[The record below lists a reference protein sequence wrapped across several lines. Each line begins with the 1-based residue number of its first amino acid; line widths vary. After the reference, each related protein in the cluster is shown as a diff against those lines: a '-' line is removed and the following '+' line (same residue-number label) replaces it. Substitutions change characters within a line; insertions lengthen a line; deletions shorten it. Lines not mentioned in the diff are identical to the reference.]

1 MYSTKPETGALGI
14 TMARSGD
21 TAVVIDT
28 SVRSAVP
35 GPGGLTTVPLDSAL
49 QSQLPASAG
58 VPASGPIAPTLSTP
72 GVAGSS
78 FPAVAPADIVAL
90 RAQSPVVPVAGIR
103 ADKLSDSFD
112 DARGGSRRH
121 NAMDIMAPRGTPV
134 VAVTAGRILKLHN
147 SVAGGMSVYAT
158 DASSR
163 YLFLYGHLDK
173 YRPGLVEGAAV
184 TRGEVIGYVG
194 TTGNANPLGPHLHFG
209 ITRSDNVKEWWKGT
223 PLNPYLVFQGK

>member
-1 MYSTKPETGALGI
+1 
-14 TMARSGD
+14 
-21 TAVVIDT
+21 
-28 SVRSAVP
+28 
-35 GPGGLTTVPLDSAL
+35 
-49 QSQLPASAG
+49 
-58 VPASGPIAPTLSTP
+58 
-72 GVAGSS
+72 
-78 FPAVAPADIVAL
+78 
-90 RAQSPVVPVAGIR
+90 
-103 ADKLSDSFD
+103 
-112 DARGGSRRH
+112 
-121 NAMDIMAPRGTPV
+121 MDIMAPRGTPV

-194 TTGNANPLGPHLHFG
+194 STGNANPLGPHLHFG
-209 ITRSDNVKEWWKGT
+209 ITRSDNVTEWWKGT

>member
-14 TMARSGD
+14 TMARRGD
-21 TAVVIDT
+21 TAIVIDT

-58 VPASGPIAPTLSTP
+58 VPAAGPIAPTLSTP

-194 TTGNANPLGPHLHFG
+194 STGNANPLGPHLHFG